1 MSITNDKWDDESD
14 PKIDIVQDDK
24 WPALNAIEI
33 NLDSSGDVDSHDE
46 GVGDVSSDGDHPES
60 PDFVSMQIINNMNCE
75 EANFVGCEKNKQITD
90 FNVPPYSDKPEN
102 INGLRSQTTSPA
114 KERLPSRFTFD
125 N

>member
-1 MSITNDKWDDESD
+1 MSIINDKWDDESD
-14 PKIDIVQDDK
+14 PKMTDDK
-24 WPALNAIEI
+24 WTELKAIEFKM
-33 NLDSSGDVDSHDE
+33 DSAGDVDE

-75 EANFVGCEKNKQITD
+75 EANFVGCEKNKQITE
-90 FNVPPYSDKPEN
+90 FTLTPYSDKPEN
-102 INGLRSQTTSPA
+102 INGLRSQTTSPT